1 MKLSHERFGGGRQKL
16 LQSSSAAAVQKERA
30 GGTSLPRPLKVKE
43 ELRKLV
49 ACCCETV

>member
-1 MKLSHERFGGGRQKL
+1 MKLSRERFGGGRQKL
-16 LQSSSAAAVQKERA
+16 LQSSAAAVQKERA

-49 ACCCETV
+49 ACCETV